1 MIHKI
6 QLSRFFAGLFL
17 TLLFSLSAISQAQ
30 STQELMLNPKVGDVY
45 VGRVDEI
52 SSRLF
57 GRTKTTAYGL
67 LKVTNVFDNR
77 IIVITS
83 QQAWSDPRAA
93 LEILNLNMEDVAWDT
108 TEEIELSREKLK
120 ELVGKNLLIT
130 IRQP

>member
-83 QQAWSDPRAA
+83 QQAWSDSRAA

-120 ELVGKNLLIT
+120 ELVEKNLLIT